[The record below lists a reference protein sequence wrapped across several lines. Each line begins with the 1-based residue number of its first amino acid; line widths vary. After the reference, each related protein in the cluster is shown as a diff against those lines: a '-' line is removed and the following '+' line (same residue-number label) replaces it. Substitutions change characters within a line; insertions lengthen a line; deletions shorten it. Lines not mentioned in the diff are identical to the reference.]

1 VFVTCIAADEVTVTD
16 ATQQL
21 QSILETEQL
30 DSLLFRGHTPPENN
44 LPRVFGGQ
52 VLAQALNSAIQT
64 VPEDRL
70 MHSMHAYFLRP
81 GDVNHPILFEVDPIR
96 DGGSF
101 TTRRVVAK
109 QHGKAIFNTSLSFKV
124 PEEGLQ
130 HSNPMPDVPQ
140 PEELVNDAERLKAL
154 LAKTPGTKK
163 PPIRADAFQCFDM
176 RTVGDLPLTLE
187 RGHPP
192 TQGFWF
198 KPKATLDAPFTMHQA
213 FLAYASDFR
222 LMMTALLPH
231 GMKDNFKNLI
241 AASLDHS
248 LWIHNPFDINDW
260 LYYHMDGPVASSGC
274 GLNFGHFYTRDGKI
288 VASSSQEGLMRL
300 KASS

>member
-1 VFVTCIAADEVTVTD
+1 MTD

-21 QSILETEQL
+21 QSILETERL
-30 DSLLFRGHTPPENN
+30 DSLLFRGHTPPENT

-52 VLAQALNSAIQT
+52 VLAQALNAAIQT
-64 VPEDRL
+64 VPEDRQ

-109 QHGKAIFNTSLSFKV
+109 QHGKAIFNTSLSFKI
-124 PEEGLQ
+124 PEEGLR

-140 PEELVNDAERLKAL
+140 PDELPNDEERMQAY
-154 LAKTPGTKK
+154 LAKTSGSKRPL
-163 PPIRADAFQCFDM
+163 RADAFQCFDM
-176 RTVGDLPLTLE
+176 RTVGDTPFTIE
-187 RGHPP
+187 GEHPP
-192 TQGFWF
+192 CQGFWF
-198 KPKATLDAPFTMHQA
+198 KPKSPLDAPFTMHQA

-231 GMKDNFKNLI
+231 NVRKVYRNLV
-241 AASLDHS
+241 AASLDHA

-288 VASSSQEGLMRL
+288 VASASQEGLIRI
-300 KASS
+300 KDDK